1 VRGLGCYGE
10 TAAPRNAPSQP
21 TAAKHAR
28 WPWFCELRPE
38 RSGQWLHAKVV
49 REGHQCPELCSGSNL
64 PVMRFSVGAGVAGDA
79 PHSSS
84 VWERLHPARAACS
97 YLLTCK
103 RIIWSVH
110 VGSSSECYSTQQ
122 LARLHSPVYFSRSTS
137 SMIQACMCAQ
147 TQFTQRIPIREN
159 ADSPHARPT
168 LRAALQVNPVNARQH
183 RNTRTASEVAGSG
196 TDSASL
202 NVCRPQGC
210 VPSVLGAAG
219 TARQ

>member
-103 RIIWSVH
+103 RIIWSVW
-110 VGSSSECYSTQQ
+110 
-122 LARLHSPVYFSRSTS
+122 
-137 SMIQACMCAQ
+137 
-147 TQFTQRIPIREN
+147 
-159 ADSPHARPT
+159 
-168 LRAALQVNPVNARQH
+168 
-183 RNTRTASEVAGSG
+183 
-196 TDSASL
+196 
-202 NVCRPQGC
+202 
-210 VPSVLGAAG
+210 GAAVNVIPRA
-219 TARQ
+219 TTRASPLSSLFFKIDKQHDTSLYVRTNTVYSKDPYP